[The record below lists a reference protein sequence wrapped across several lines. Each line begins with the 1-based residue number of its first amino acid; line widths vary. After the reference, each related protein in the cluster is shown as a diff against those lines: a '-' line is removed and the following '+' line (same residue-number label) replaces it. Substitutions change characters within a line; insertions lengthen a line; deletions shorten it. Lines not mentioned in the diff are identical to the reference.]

1 MAPVFLGQA
10 DEPSGSRLLFPV
22 MHRRLGLLG
31 LCALT
36 CAGALP
42 TAFAGTAGT
51 LVTQAI
57 TFKADDGVLLH
68 ATVGGA
74 GGLAP
79 RPVIIEDGPYS
90 QSIDPFAGD
99 SYNYVELQWRGTGE
113 SGGSLDSTGARDQK
127 DLVEFVDWACGQPWS
142 DGNLGLYGFSASA
155 IVVYN
160 SLHYAM
166 PCVKAASL
174 MAGTVDLYRDLLYMG
189 GVSNTAA
196 GLYVL
201 GAIGAP
207 WMQDLPS
214 RLQQQP
220 SSVAASATG
229 FFDTSQVM
237 LHPTEDSFWADKTF
251 QGDASQVPILADTG
265 FYDVEERGP
274 LLAYQQ
280 TRQYGSHLLVIGAHD
295 GFAGGTPGPFP
306 AYTAWFDHYLRG
318 IANGVDTQPP
328 VDLYLSDGSREQLL
342 GGRYTHISGA
352 DWPLPGTAWTRLYL
366 SPDRSG
372 TARSINDGT
381 LSTVPSPAALQAYPS
396 ASSYSLATDPHDFAT
411 VAGLGFDQAATLAP
425 ALTQMALAEP
435 DALTF
440 TTPPLAAPVD
450 AVGPLSLDVY
460 EATTSPQSDI
470 NVVVADVWPGGSAYP
485 VASGEL
491 NTDFPGIVAP
501 RSVYDP
507 AGDVVDPYNDF
518 STANPAQPG
527 ATREYHVELVP
538 IGNHFA
544 AGHRLR
550 LYLTGTSAVRGPLP
564 PGLNAVT
571 LGGVLGSR
579 LLLPTYG
586 GGMQFGS

>member
-1 MAPVFLGQA
+1 MAGRGL
-10 DEPSGSRLLFPV
+10 SRIV
-22 MHRRLGLLG
+22 SRAVNRRLGLVAV
-31 LCALT
+31 CAAVCLT
-36 CAGALP
+36 ASTAAVASTNGASSAP
-42 TAFAGTAGT
+42 

-57 TFKADDGVLLH
+57 SFTADDGVVLH

-74 GGLAP
+74 GRLAA
-79 RPVIIEDGPYS
+79 RPVIIEDGPYA
-90 QSIDPFAGD
+90 QAINPFAGD
-99 SYNYVELQWRGTGE
+99 AYNYVELQWRGTGQ
-113 SGGSLDSTGARDQK
+113 SGGSLDTTGARDQK
-127 DLVEFVDWACGQPWS
+127 DLVEFVDWACNQSWS

-160 SLHYAM
+160 SIHYPM
-166 PCVKAASL
+166 PCVKAAAL

-207 WMQDLPS
+207 WMQSLPA

-220 SSVAASATG
+220 GSIPASMSG
-229 FFDTSQVM
+229 FFDTSQVT
-237 LHPTEDSFWADKTF
+237 LNPTEDAFWADKTF
-251 QGDASQVPILADTG
+251 QGDASQIPILADTG

-306 AYTAWFDHYLRG
+306 AYAAWFDHYLLG
-318 IANGVDTQPP
+318 VANGVDTQPP
-328 VDLYLSDGSREQLL
+328 VDLYLSNGSREQLL
-342 GGRYTHISGA
+342 GGSYTHLTGA
-352 DWPLPGTAWTRLYL
+352 DWPLPGTEWTRLYL
-366 SPDRSG
+366 NPASSG

-381 LSTVPSPAALQAYPS
+381 LSASPSGPAAQAYPLVPS
-396 ASSYSLATDPHDFAT
+396 DTMATDPHDFAT
-411 VAGLGFDQAATLAP
+411 VAGLGFDQAAALAP
-425 ALTQMALAEP
+425 PLTQMALAEP

-440 TTPPLAAPVD
+440 TTPSLSSPVD
-450 AVGPLSLDVY
+450 AVGPLSLDVDM
-460 EATTSPQSDI
+460 ATTSPEGDI
-470 NVVVADVWPGGSAYP
+470 NVVLADVWPDGSAYP

-491 NTDFPGIVAP
+491 NMDYPDIVP
-501 RSVYDP
+501 SRSSFDP
-507 AGDVVDPYNDF
+507 AGDVVDPYGDF
-518 STANPAQPG
+518 SAMSPPLPG
-527 ATREYHVELVP
+527 AKREYHVELIP

-550 LYLTGTSAVRGPLP
+550 LYLTGTSAARGPLP
-564 PGLNAVT
+564 PGLNVVT

-579 LLLPTYG
+579 LIFPTYG
-586 GGMQFGS
+586 GGLQFANP

>member
-1 MAPVFLGQA
+1 VI
-10 DEPSGSRLLFPV
+10 
-22 MHRRLGLLG
+22 RRLGLLAV
-31 LCALT
+31 CASACLAAST
-36 CAGALP
+36 GAVAS
-42 TAFAGTAGT
+42 TAGTASSAP
-51 LVTQAI
+51 LVTQGI
-57 TFKADDGVLLH
+57 SFKADDGVILH
-68 ATVGGA
+68 ATVGGS
-74 GGLAP
+74 GSLAS

-90 QSIDPFAGD
+90 QAINPFAGAA
-99 SYNYVELQWRGTGE
+99 YNYVELQWRGTGE

-127 DLVEFVDWACGQPWS
+127 DMVEFVDWACTQSWS
-142 DGNLGLYGFSASA
+142 NGNLGLYGFSASA

-166 PCVKAASL
+166 PCVKAAAL

-201 GAIGAP
+201 GAIGEP
-207 WMQDLPS
+207 WLQDLPN

-220 SSVAASATG
+220 ASVTASMTG
-229 FFDTSQVM
+229 FFDASQVT
-237 LHPTEDSFWADKTF
+237 LNPTEDAFWADKTF
-251 QGDASQVPILADTG
+251 QGDTSQIPILADTG

-306 AYTAWFDHYLRG
+306 AYAAWFDHYLLG
-318 IANGVDTQPP
+318 VSNGVDTQPP

-342 GGRYTHISGA
+342 GGDYTHITGT
-352 DWPLPGTAWTRLYL
+352 DWPLPGTSWTRLYL
-366 SPDRSG
+366 SPATSG
-372 TARSINDGT
+372 TAKSVNDGT
-381 LSTVPSPAALQAYPS
+381 LSTNPAATAEQAYPFVPS
-396 ASSYSLATDPHDFAT
+396 DSLATDPHDFAT
-411 VAGLGFDQAATLAP
+411 IAGLGFDQAATLAP
-425 ALTQMALAEP
+425 PLTQMAAAEP

-440 TTPPLAAPVD
+440 TTPPLTAAVD

-460 EATTSPQSDI
+460 AATTSPESDI
-470 NVVVADVWPGGSAYP
+470 NVVLADVWPDGSAYP

-491 NTDFPGIVAP
+491 NMDYPDVVAAQ
-501 RSVYDP
+501 STYDS

-518 STANPAQPG
+518 SAMKPPSPG
-527 ATREYHVELVP
+527 VTREYHVEMIP

-550 LYLTGTSAVRGPLP
+550 LYLVGTSAARGPLP
-564 PGLNAVT
+564 PGLNLVT
-571 LGGVLGSR
+571 LGGVQGTR
-579 LLLPTYG
+579 LILPTYG
-586 GGMQFGS
+586 PGLQFAQP